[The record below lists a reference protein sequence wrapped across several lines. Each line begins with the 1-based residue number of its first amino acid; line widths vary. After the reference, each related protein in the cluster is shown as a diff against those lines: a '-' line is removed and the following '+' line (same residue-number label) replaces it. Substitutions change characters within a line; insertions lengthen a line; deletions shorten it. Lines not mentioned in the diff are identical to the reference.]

1 MSAKTVQLMAFDVDG
16 VFTDGTLY
24 YGIEGDALKAFNILD
39 GLGLKL
45 LQKAGIKTAIITG
58 RQSPMVER
66 RFQNWESISLSRVAK
81 TKDMHFNNSPTNS
94 RSSIKKWGIWETT
107 SLT

>member
-66 RFQNWESISLSRVAK
+66 RFSELGFDFIVQGREDKGHALQHLADQLSLKESRGGVYGRRL
-81 TKDMHFNNSPTNS
+81 P
-94 RSSIKKWGIWETT
+94 
-107 SLT
+107 

>member
-1 MSAKTVQLMAFDVDG
+1 MSAKTVQLMAFDVAI
-16 VFTDGTLY
+16 FTDGTLY
-24 YGIEGDALKAFNILD
+24 YGIEGVPESIQHLD

-66 RFQNWESISLSRVAK
+66 RFSELVSTSSFRAVK
-81 TKDMHFNNSPTNS
+81 TKDMRLNISQTSS
-94 RSSIKKWGIWETT
+94 RLRIKRWGIWGR
-107 SLT
+107 LP